1 MHMTEAGE
9 QLLLNAARD
18 LGLDLESHLPRF
30 ARYFDLL
37 TEANKSTNLT
47 AIRDE
52 EGIVLKHF
60 VDSLT
65 CLIYPRLWQTDT
77 VIDVGTGAGFPG
89 LPLAIVCPN
98 IRFDLLDATKKKIS
112 FLEVVINDLGLKNAT
127 AIWGRS
133 EELSHDLVKRE
144 TYGVALAR
152 AVASI
157 PVLMELTL
165 PLIRVGGFAL
175 LQKTA
180 AAEAE
185 IKQAQRS
192 ITVLGG
198 SPPELVPLQLPK
210 TKDQRSLVIINKTRP
225 TPRQYPRKAGV
236 SAKNPLS

>member
-1 MHMTEAGE
+1 MQMTEAGQ
-9 QLLLNAARD
+9 QLLIDAARD
-18 LGLDLESHLPRF
+18 LGFDLESHLPRF
-30 ARYFDLL
+30 ARYYDLL
-37 TEANKSTNLT
+37 TEANQITNLT
-47 AIRDE
+47 AIREE

-65 CLIYPRLWQTDT
+65 CLTYPRLKQADS

-112 FLEVVINDLGLKNAT
+112 FLEVVIEDLGLKNVT

-133 EELSHDLVKRE
+133 EELSRENVKRE
-144 TYGVALAR
+144 TYGAALAR

-157 PVLMELTL
+157 PVLAELTL

-180 AAEAE
+180 AAETE
-185 IKQAQRS
+185 LKQAQRA
-192 ITVLGG
+192 IKLMGG
-198 SPPELVPLQLPK
+198 SPEELISLKLPR
-210 TKDQRSLVIINKTRP
+210 TNDQRSLVILTKTRP
-225 TPRQYPRKAGV
+225 TPRPYPRKAGV
-236 SAKNPLS
+236 PAKNPLS